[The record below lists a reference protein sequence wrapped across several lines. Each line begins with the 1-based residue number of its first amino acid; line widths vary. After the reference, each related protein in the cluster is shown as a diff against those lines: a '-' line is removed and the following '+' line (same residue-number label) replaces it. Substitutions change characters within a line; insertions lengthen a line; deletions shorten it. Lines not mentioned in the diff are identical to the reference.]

1 MDGFLRTLDLD
12 GFSWTIGLKGFF
24 QGRVLRVFKDLFCW
38 LFQGSGFWT
47 WFLLDLDFKELGF
60 RQNLLGFEEKEK
72 RKLIDT
78 GFGISLGIGRCWFL
92 WDFGQIDLIN
102 QLLM

>member
-1 MDGFLRTLDLD
+1 MDGFSLD
-12 GFSWTIGLKGFF
+12 FWTKWFF
-24 QGRVLRVFKDLFCW
+24 QGRVLGFFKDLFCW

-47 WFLLDLDFKELGF
+47 LVFLLDLDFKEL
-60 RQNLLGFEEKEK
+60 LVFERIKKK

-92 WDFGQIDLIN
+92 WDIEQIDLIN